1 MATRISRDMCF
12 DKHEAAEDLDFIP
25 RRFLADLDA

>member
-12 DKHEAAEDLDFIP
+12 GKEEAAKDLGFTP